1 MEIQQYIREELLILV
16 PVLYAIGMFLK
27 KSILSDKWIPIVL
40 GVTGIILSLLWILS
54 TENIDSFQDFT
65 MILFAA
71 VTQGILVA
79 GSSVYVNQM
88 YIQSKK
94 GE

>member
-40 GVTGIILSLLWILS
+40 GVIGIILSLLWILS
-54 TENIDSFQDFT
+54 AENIDTFQDF
-65 MILFAA
+65 
-71 VTQGILVA
+71 
-79 GSSVYVNQM
+79 
-88 YIQSKK
+88 
-94 GE
+94 

>member
-1 MEIQQYIREELLILV
+1 MEMQQYIREELLILV
-16 PVLYAIGMFLK
+16 PVLYAIGIFLK

-40 GVTGIILSLLWILS
+40 GIIGIILSLLWILS
-54 TENIDSFQDFT
+54 TENIDTFQNFT

-71 VTQGILVA
+71 ITQGVLVA

>member
-1 MEIQQYIREELLILV
+1 MEVQQYIREELLILV
-16 PVLYAIGMFLK
+16 PVLYAIGIFLK

-40 GVTGIILSLLWILS
+40 GIIGIILSLLWILS
-54 TENIDSFQDFT
+54 TENIDTFQNFT

-71 VTQGILVA
+71 ITQGVLVA

>member
-71 VTQGILVA
+71 ITQGILVA